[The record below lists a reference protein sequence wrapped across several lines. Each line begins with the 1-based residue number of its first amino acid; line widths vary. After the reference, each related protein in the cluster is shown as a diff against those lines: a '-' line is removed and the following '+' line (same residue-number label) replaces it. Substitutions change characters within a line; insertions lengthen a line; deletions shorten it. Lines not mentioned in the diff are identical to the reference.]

1 MPSHPASSSTVASTQ
16 GKTSRHSK
24 YAVQVSNVFKTFKS
38 GDIEVHATNDVSF
51 ELEEGEFAAIVGP
64 SGSGKSTLM
73 NLLGTIDKPTRGEI
87 YIDGIALSK
96 MNGDDLAEFRR
107 KKLGF
112 VFQAFNLINGLTA
125 EENVELPLMLDHR
138 TEQERRQKADALLT
152 HLGLAK
158 RLRMRPTQLSG
169 GEQQR
174 VAIARALVNDPTL
187 ILADEPTG
195 NLDSKSGDEVIRL
208 LRNISSGSK
217 GKVTII
223 MITHDPDLTR
233 YCDKVIHIRDG
244 KIEKIVVGKV
254 AK

>member
-1 MPSHPASSSTVASTQ
+1 MPARSTSGPTRKQFAV
-16 GKTSRHSK
+16 KVSK
-24 YAVQVSNVFKTFKS
+24 VFKTFKS
-38 GDIEVHATNDVSF
+38 GEIEVHASNDVSF

-73 NLLGTIDKPTRGEI
+73 NLLGTIDKPTSGEI
-87 YIDGIALSK
+87 YIDGIALSEMK
-96 MNGDDLAEFRR
+96 GDELAEFRR

-125 EENVELPLMLDHR
+125 EENVELPLMLGAG
-138 TEQERRQKADALLT
+138 TERDRKTKADGLLI
-152 HLGLAK
+152 HLGLK
-158 RLRMRPTQLSG
+158 NRLKMRPTQLSG

-195 NLDSKSGDEVIRL
+195 NLDSKSGDEVIKL
-208 LRNISSGSK
+208 LRSISSSGK

-244 KIEKIVVGKV
+244 RIEKIVV
-254 AK
+254 AR

>member
-1 MPSHPASSSTVASTQ
+1 MPVYSASTPT
-16 GKTSRHSK
+16 GTSVRARPARSPK
-24 YAVQVSNVFKTFKS
+24 YAVKVSNVFKTFKS
-38 GDIEVHATNDVSF
+38 GDVEVHATNDVSF

-107 KKLGF
+107 TKLGF

-125 EENVELPLMLDHR
+125 EENVELPLMLDQMPEHDR
-138 TEQERRQKADALLT
+138 KAKADQLLS
-152 HLGLAK
+152 HLGLEK
-158 RLRMRPTQLSG
+158 RLKMRPTQLSG

-174 VAIARALVNDPTL
+174 VAIARALINDPTL
-187 ILADEPTG
+187 VLADEPTG
-195 NLDSKSGDEVIRL
+195 NLDSKSGEEVIKL

-244 KIEKIVVGKV
+244 KIEKIVV